1 MFKTTQFFTRTVFAA
16 VIMLAG
22 LPVLHAQE
30 ASKQESSIPCVKL
43 DRIQDVDV
51 IDNKTI
57 VFQTG
62 NNTYY
67 INRLPYA
74 CNGLRLNDGFLY
86 RTSLNEICNVDVI
99 TVLDKVGPGYTG
111 GPSCGLGR
119 FEPITKDEIKALK
132 DSLKKK

>member
-1 MFKTTQFFTRTVFAA
+1 MFKMKQLINRTFFAA
-16 VIMLAG
+16 VIMLSG
-22 LPVLHAQE
+22 LPALHAQE
-30 ASKQESSIPCVKL
+30 AAKEDKSIPCLKL
-43 DRIQDVDV
+43 DRIRDVDV

-62 NNTYY
+62 NNDYY
-67 INRLPYA
+67 LNRLPYN

-99 TVLDKVGPGYTG
+99 TVLDKIGPGYTG

-119 FEPITKDEIKALK
+119 FEPITKEEIKALK